1 MLFSGAAE
9 LAPLCAMTSIAEKPA
24 REYLTVALKRIISIC
39 ANRVRMGVDISGIVE
54 AKQCSFDEF
63 KGKVVAI
70 DAYNALYQFL
80 ASIRQPDGTQLMDS
94 HGRVTSHLAGLF
106 SRTATMI
113 EMGIRPVYV
122 FDGPPNAL
130 KLRTLRDRRGRRE
143 QAAQDW
149 KDALEA
155 GDMET
160 ARTKAQQ
167 STSMS
172 RTMAGEAKEL
182 LGYLGV
188 PHVDAPGEGEA
199 QASHMVTRGD
209 AWAAASQDYDCLLFG
224 APKLARNLTLA
235 GRRKLPRQEKYV
247 TVVPEVIDLVTALA
261 TLKFTRSQ
269 LVDLGILIGTDF
281 NEGIRGIGPK
291 KGLKLL
297 QECSDAEGALVKLG
311 REIPSIDAVRKLFNE
326 PDVTDDYK
334 LAWHTPDRA
343 AVIRFLCEER
353 DFTPGRVEP
362 ALQKLDNSQAQM
374 KQKSLDR
381 WF

>member
-1 MLFSGAAE
+1 
-9 LAPLCAMTSIAEKPA
+9 
-24 REYLTVALKRIISIC
+24 
-39 ANRVRMGVDISGIVE
+39 MGVDISGIVQARPCTLE
-54 AKQCSFDEF
+54 VFR
-63 KGKVVAI
+63 GKVVAI

-106 SRTATMI
+106 SRTTTMI

-122 FDGPPNAL
+122 FDGPPNSL
-130 KLRTLRDRRGRRE
+130 KLGTLRDRRGRRE

-149 KDALEA
+149 KEALEA

-172 RTMAGEAKEL
+172 KTMAAEAKEL
-182 LGYLGV
+182 LGYIGV

-199 QASHMVTRGD
+199 QASHMVGKGD

-224 APKLARNLTLA
+224 SQKLARNLTLA

-247 TVVPEVIDLVTALA
+247 TVVPETIDLETALA
-261 TLKFTRSQ
+261 TLKLTRAQ
-269 LVDLGILIGTDF
+269 LVDLGIIIGTDF

-291 KGLKLL
+291 KGLKLI
-297 QECSDAEGALVKLG
+297 QECSDAQGALAKLG
-311 REIPSIDAVRKLFNE
+311 REIPSLDAVRKIFME

-334 LAWHTPDRA
+334 LAWSGPKRDE
-343 AVIRFLCEER
+343 VVRFLCDER

-362 ALQKLDNSQAQM
+362 ALQKLDSSQALM

>member
-1 MLFSGAAE
+1 
-9 LAPLCAMTSIAEKPA
+9 
-24 REYLTVALKRIISIC
+24 
-39 ANRVRMGVDISGIVE
+39 MGVDISGIVQ
-54 AKQCSFDEF
+54 AKQCSLEEF
-63 KGKVVAI
+63 KGKIIAI

-80 ASIRQPDGTQLMDS
+80 ASIRQPDGMQLMDS

-106 SRTATMI
+106 SRTTTMI
-113 EMGIRPVYV
+113 EIGIKPVYV
-122 FDGPPNAL
+122 FDGKPNAM
-130 KLRTLRDRRGRRE
+130 KLGTLQDRKGRRE

-149 KDALEA
+149 KDALDA

-172 RTMAGEAKEL
+172 RTMAAEAKEL

-188 PHVDAPGEGEA
+188 R
-199 QASHMVTRGD
+199 HMVSCGD

-224 APKLARNLTLA
+224 APRLVRNLTLA

-247 TVVPEVIDLVTALA
+247 TVVPEVIDLEAALA
-261 TLKFTRSQ
+261 SLKLARSQ
-269 LVDLGILIGTDF
+269 LVDLGILTGTDF

-291 KGLKLL
+291 KGLKLIL
-297 QECSDAEGALVKLG
+297 ECSNAEAALAKLG
-311 REIPSIDAVRKLFNE
+311 REIPSLGAVRKLFLEPEVTNE
-326 PDVTDDYK
+326 YK
-334 LAWHTPDRA
+334 LSWHAPDRD
-343 AVIRFLCEER
+343 AVVRFLCEER

-362 ALQKLDNSQAQM
+362 ALQKLDNSQAQL